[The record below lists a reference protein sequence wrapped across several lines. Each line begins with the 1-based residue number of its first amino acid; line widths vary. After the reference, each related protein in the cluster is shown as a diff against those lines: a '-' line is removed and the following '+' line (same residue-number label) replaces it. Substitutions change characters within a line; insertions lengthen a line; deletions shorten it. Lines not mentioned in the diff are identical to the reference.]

1 MRFITVAFAALAAPA
16 VLAATIPTYEEAQD
30 AVAATYDRVRDQLT
44 FDNPD
49 DACPDLVVRCFREDT
64 NEMIGDIGEKSFCHP
79 KDTLKCK
86 QCHTKINT
94 AECNTKYLKDC
105 ATKCKAVGSPI

>member
-1 MRFITVAFAALAAPA
+1 
-16 VLAATIPTYEEAQD
+16 
-30 AVAATYDRVRDQLT
+30 
-44 FDNPD
+44 
-49 DACPDLVVRCFREDT
+49 
-64 NEMIGDIGEKSFCHP
+64 IGEKSFCHP

>member
-64 NEMIGDIGEKSFCHP
+64 NEMIGD
-79 KDTLKCK
+79 
-86 QCHTKINT
+86 
-94 AECNTKYLKDC
+94 
-105 ATKCKAVGSPI
+105 